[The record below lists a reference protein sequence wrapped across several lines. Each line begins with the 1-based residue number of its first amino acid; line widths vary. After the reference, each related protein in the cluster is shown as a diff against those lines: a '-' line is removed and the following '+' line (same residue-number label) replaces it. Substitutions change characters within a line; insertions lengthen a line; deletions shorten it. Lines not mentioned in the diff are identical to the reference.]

1 MQRFIASAASQTCSL
16 AFSISNKSTKNT
28 YVCVYVCMC
37 VSILDPSNREGAVC
51 VTNLASLG
59 SARAVCGVSSGLT
72 VAVGQ
77 TGSRQRVR
85 RQRRR
90 ERTATCFE
98 SQQGPRGTTRSR
110 QYCHPAPGT
119 AQCGAS
125 QWCGVMAQTHIS
137 VGWSDGTGSNLS
149 GVE

>member
-1 MQRFIASAASQTCSL
+1 MCVSKLYNRMYVCANWYNSV
-16 AFSISNKSTKNT
+16 
-28 YVCVYVCMC
+28 YVCVQTGVTVCMC
-37 VSILDPSNREGAVC
+37 VSKLDPSNREGAVC

-59 SARAVCGVSSGLT
+59 SARVVRGVSSGLT

-77 TGSRQRVR
+77 TDCRERVR

-110 QYCHPAPGT
+110 YCCHPAPRT

-137 VGWSDGTGSNLS
+137 MVWIDGTDSHLS